1 MNPLQ
6 PVIRIQNLKKNYGTK
21 EVLKGIDL
29 DIYPGQIIGY
39 IGPNGAGKSTT
50 VKILLGIIED
60 YEGTVEIFGKDL
72 KSQGTDYKQ
81 RIGYVPEVS
90 DLYDV
95 LSGEEYLMFLARI
108 YGVAEST
115 AKLRMQHM
123 AKIVGIEA
131 ALPSRIATYSKGMRQ
146 KLMIISSLLHDPEII
161 FFDEP
166 LSGLD
171 ANSAM
176 VIKEVMAGLAKSG
189 KTVFY
194 SSHVMEVV
202 EKISDRILILNDG
215 HVVADGDFE
224 TLQANS
230 AALNLEVLFNQLTG
244 FNNHSQLA
252 EEMILAMNQEA

>member
-1 MNPLQ
+1 MNMHE
-6 PVIRIQNLKKNYGTK
+6 PVIRIHQLKKAYGTK

-60 YEGTVEIFGKDL
+60 YSGTVEVFGKNL
-72 KSQGTDYKQ
+72 KEQGMDYKR

-95 LSGEEYLMFLARI
+95 LSGEEYMLFLARI
-108 YGVAEST
+108 YGVCEET
-115 AKLRMQHM
+115 ALLRMTHM
-123 AKIVGIEA
+123 AKILEIDDV
-131 ALPSRIATYSKGMRQ
+131 LKSRISTYSKGMRQ
-146 KLMIISSLLHDPEII
+146 KLMIIACLLHDPELI
-161 FFDEP
+161 FLDEP

-202 EKISDRILILNDG
+202 EKISDRILIINDG
-215 HVVADGDFE
+215 IVVADGDFE
-224 TLQANS
+224 TLKANS
-230 AALNLEVLFNQLTG
+230 SVLNLEVLFNQLTG
-244 FNNHSQLA
+244 FDNHTELA
-252 EEMILAMNQEA
+252 QELILAMNEEV